1 MLTYLL
7 YSLTVFGG
15 TVVQTVS
22 GFGFAI
28 FVLTFFPYFM
38 PSTAESVATSAML
51 SLTTAAYNAWLYR
64 DSIRWKILVPPLVSY
79 LICST
84 VMIWLS
90 AGQPDALLKK
100 LVACALI
107 VLSIYFIFFS
117 KRVRIR
123 ANPLTGTVCGTL
135 SGVLG
140 GLFGMSGP
148 PMVVYL
154 LEATE
159 SNDAYFGTIQ
169 CFFALTNIVNTAMRA
184 AAGTVTTAV
193 LVYVVVG
200 IVFAFAGRW
209 LGAKL
214 FTRLE
219 PEPLKR
225 CVYGFMAV
233 SGVTMLF
240 T

>member
-38 PSTAESVATSAML
+38 PSTAESVATAAML
-51 SLTTAAYNAWLYR
+51 SLTTAAYNVWLYR
-64 DSIRWKILVPPLVSY
+64 DSICRRILMPPLISY
-79 LICST
+79 LLCST
-84 VMIWLS
+84 AMIWLS
-90 AGQPDALLKK
+90 AGQPDAVLKK
-100 LVACALI
+100 LVAAALI
-107 VLSIYFIFFS
+107 LLSLYFIFFS
-117 KRVRIR
+117 KRIHIR
-123 ANPLTGTVCGTL
+123 PSPVTGTVCGLL

-154 LEATE
+154 LEATD

-184 AAGTVTTAV
+184 VTGTVTPAV
-193 LVYVVVG
+193 LVFVAVG
-200 IVFAFAGRW
+200 IIFAFAGRW
-209 LGAKL
+209 LGARL
-214 FTRLE
+214 FTRLR

-225 CVYGFMAV
+225 CVYCFMAV
-233 SGVTMLF
+233 SGVVMLLG
-240 T
+240 